1 VTYYWISAALVLV
14 GVVLLVLV
22 VLRAYQALR
31 TLTTVRG
38 AVQAVVRNEV
48 GLLRARKAALGVAV
62 QRRRLSSRSG

>member
-62 QRRRLSSRSG
+62 QRRRLGSRSG